1 MDCAICYE
9 AITAS
14 TGKVDLSCSHSFHF
28 SCLTSWFAT
37 QNGNEHTQSCPYCR
51 HESNEHEKMLTTFI
65 YPINKAQPIDTEAEI
80 ILRAADIA
88 AATAAA
94 ERAAVAF
101 LEARTAV
108 NAFLHANSRLREIH
122 QENTQVERDELP
134 RTEESITQVA
144 TDIPRATQRHIE
156 PRLLNM

>member
-1 MDCAICYE
+1 MDCVICNE

-65 YPINKAQPIDTEAEI
+65 YPINKAQEI
-80 ILRAADIA
+80 PLDMRAAIA
-88 AATAAA
+88 DATAAA
-94 ERAAVAF
+94 ERAALAF

-108 NAFLHANSRLREIH
+108 TNFLNSHPQEPTLDFAERLRQTDVAADDVRE
-122 QENTQVERDELP
+122 TQV
-134 RTEESITQVA
+134 VA
-144 TDIPRATQRHIE
+144 RWFFE
-156 PRLLNM
+156 

>member
-65 YPINKAQPIDTEAEI
+65 YPHNVQALPESEAEPIDM
-80 ILRAADIA
+80 RVIA

-122 QENTQVERDELP
+122 QDNIQVEWDELP

-144 TDIPRATQRHIE
+144 TDIPRATQGHIE